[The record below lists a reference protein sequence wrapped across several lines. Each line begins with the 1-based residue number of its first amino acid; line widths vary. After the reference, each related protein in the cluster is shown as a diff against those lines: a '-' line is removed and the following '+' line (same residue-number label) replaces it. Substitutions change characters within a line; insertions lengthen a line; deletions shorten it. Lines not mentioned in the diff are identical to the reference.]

1 MEYSTVDS
9 HHLNISIIVW
19 PLYLSLEVKGQA
31 GDAVRV
37 HILEDGHRLH
47 GVGVPYTD
55 IRLLSHLSCGH
66 QHTLRMQS

>member
-19 PLYLSLEVKGQA
+19 PLYLSLKVKGQA

-47 GVGVPYTD
+47 SVGIPYTD